1 MDLQKIIRT
10 AREISDRTGFITFDQ
25 LNELCPKELE
35 PEDVEALL
43 AALRKEGIRLADD
56 GARTSEPSCSFC
68 GKVQPQVLQLIAGAQ
83 GFICNECVQLCVQII
98 SVKHPEWLPEHRKFV
113 DGLTSH
119 P

>member
-10 AREISDRTGFITFDQ
+10 AREISDRTGLITFDQ

-56 GARTSEPSCSFC
+56 GARTSEP
-68 GKVQPQVLQLIAGAQ
+68 
-83 GFICNECVQLCVQII
+83 
-98 SVKHPEWLPEHRKFV
+98 
-113 DGLTSH
+113 
-119 P
+119 